1 MTVDGRDRTLL
12 GSERTAEA
20 GTEHAGAARDV
31 LRVPKVEPRDSV
43 PAAIAARRRH
53 TMSRLGVVGVVLFVA
68 LGFLVYKAISSAVV
82 YFKTAQEAVAARQSL
97 GDSTFQIEGLVVK
110 GSIERDRLGSV
121 TSFRI
126 SSGPV
131 TVDVAN
137 SAPQPALFQQNIPVV
152 LVGHFQGNTNTF
164 ASQQILVKHSNA
176 YIAAHPNRVRAPDG
190 KTH

>member
-1 MTVDGRDRTLL
+1 MTVDGRDRAL
-12 GSERTAEA
+12 EA
-20 GTEHAGAARDV
+20 PPSADPADPARDV
-31 LRVPKVEPRDSV
+31 LRVPKVEPRDPV
-43 PAAIAARRRH
+43 AAAVAARRKH

-68 LGFLVYKAISSAVV
+68 LGFLIYKAISSAVV

-110 GSIERDRLGSV
+110 GSIKDDRQGSV

-164 ASQQILVKHSNA
+164 AAQQILVKHSNS
-176 YIAAHPNRVRAPDG
+176 YIAAHPNRVRAPNG
-190 KTH
+190 TTH